1 MIPTA
6 PADLFDL
13 DRIEAVAA
21 RLDLRRP
28 NRQALESIVFEA
40 VQHYDIDKEP
50 PPFEAVVD
58 SATGV
63 GKTYIL
69 AAAIEYFAGDEV
81 RNFAVITPGR
91 TILDK
96 TVANFTPG
104 SPKSLLGGMDVQPVV
119 ITSDNFATAAMRA
132 AMDDPQQVK
141 LFVFTV
147 PAFRRCES
155 GLVRRSAG

>member
-1 MIPTA
+1 MSANHATELVT
-6 PADLFDL
+6 DDEGSDSGFDL

-21 RLDLRRP
+21 RLDLRQP
-28 NRQALESIVFEA
+28 NKEALESIVFEV
-40 VQHYDIDKEP
+40 VQHYEIDRKE

-69 AAAIEYFAGDEV
+69 AAAMEYFASEGV
-81 RNFAVITPGR
+81 RDFAVITPGR

-104 SPKSLLGGMDVQPVV
+104 HPKSSAGRDER
-119 ITSDNFATAAMRA
+119 RA
-132 AMDDPQQVK
+132 GRHHVGELQH
-141 LFVFTV
+141 
-147 PAFRRCES
+147 RRDAR
-155 GLVRRSAG
+155 GDGRRRSRSSSTSSRSSR